1 MTLDFN
7 AWMGVNTEAIN
18 AAERAASWWVVIQR
32 DPTSIQFR
40 RDGTLLS
47 AQTVRIESDNV
58 ITEKGNPNGSTAQGN
73 IVVYGIADHPTVTDT
88 DMQRDDRFW
97 LDNVEYEIT
106 DVVRTPGQ
114 VQGMGV
120 RVS

>member
-1 MTLDFN
+1 MVNFN
-7 AWMGVNTEAIN
+7 AWRGSHTTAISD
-18 AAERAASWWVVIQR
+18 ADRAVSLWGIIQR

-47 AQTVRIESDNV
+47 AQSVRIESDNIV
-58 ITEKGNPNGSTAQGN
+58 SEKGNPNGSTAQGN